1 VCAAPL
7 GPVWKRIFVS
17 VVVFFNSASLLA
29 QDEAPEAA
37 RHVLAPELKTALDS
51 APPATDDKQELSIY
65 FHRRGIAH
73 RRLGNSA
80 QAAEDLKRA
89 LEHNQ
94 PDRLAPAGWGDRWR
108 IQNDLKAAYEERG
121 DHFAAIALLESVAR
135 EWAGRN
141 EYRHYYARLFT
152 TIPYRSLGMWAEA
165 DRAYQQA
172 TELIPVLRQTRNWS
186 GYHEFNVRDLHAA
199 WRAIHLYTMG
209 QYREAEQMLRA
220 ALRDAEQYLRV
231 VSNAERPGSQNIR
244 IASDNV
250 TGRKRWLSSA
260 LSAQGKFGEAELLA
274 RVALEE
280 TLARYGL
287 GTARAAW
294 ALGVM
299 AWAAFQQG
307 RLADAERFGALAVTA
322 EEKSG
327 ALAHSTSLAQ
337 RRGTLGMTYAVQGKW
352 REALEIFAKRDAA
365 LRSSEEQ
372 FKRHGSDHVD
382 WALALHRAGES
393 QRAASMLE
401 RLIAQ
406 QRKRPILNR
415 LYVAQLQGYRALV
428 LADLGHEQE
437 ALALFRE
444 ALPVLTEPDSDDRE
458 AEDVGFLRSYR
469 LRLIVESY
477 LDLLTRVQT
486 AGRAPAGLDVA
497 AESFAIADFARG
509 SIVQQAVVASAARA
523 QLPDAKLAQLARRE
537 QDLLNRIIAL
547 NQVLGRLSAAS
558 GPQRLD
564 KVIADMQRD
573 IAALRKEHGTLKEQ
587 LARDYPDYA
596 GLVFPR
602 PVSLAEMRT
611 TLRDGEAIAALY
623 LGEERSYVWTVT
635 RSAASFRP
643 VSARRSDIEAD
654 VAALRRSLDLSA
666 GALRPFD
673 AARAHKLY
681 ALFLGPDEHLWR
693 GAKLLS
699 VIPHGALG
707 QLPPSVLLTSAA
719 EGADYAEMPWL
730 ARQVALAQLPS
741 ASALVALRR
750 TRTGRPERLPFIGFG
765 DPVFSDS
772 TGDGRARGITL
783 RNLTVARKA
792 DALENVLPM
801 AAAAPEKR
809 VRVAAPK
816 DSAGALPAAAASPQL
831 GQAFSLLGALPDTAG
846 ELREIARA
854 LRAEADR
861 DVFVRARA
869 SESNVKREVLE
880 NRRVVAFATHGLVP
894 GEIPGL
900 DQPALALSNPALS
913 NESGEDG
920 FLTLEEVLAL
930 KLDADW
936 VVLSACN
943 TAAADGRGSEA
954 ISGLGRAFFYAGA
967 RSLLVSNWAVE
978 TTSASRLTTGLF
990 RRQAEQPGLSRAEAL
1005 RQSMLNVMRG
1015 TSSDLAGKPG
1025 ISYAHPAF
1033 WAPFTLVGDGSE

>member
-1 VCAAPL
+1 
-7 GPVWKRIFVS
+7 VWKRIVVS
-17 VVVFFNSASLLA
+17 IGAAALVVFSNGAALLA

-37 RHVLAPELKTALDS
+37 RRALAPELKAALES
-51 APPATDDKQELSIY
+51 APPATDDRQELSIY

-80 QAAEDLKRA
+80 QAVEDLKRA
-89 LEHNQ
+89 LEYNQ

-108 IQNDLKAAYEERG
+108 IQNDLWHVHEERG
-121 DHFAAIALLESVAR
+121 DRFAEIALLESMAR

-141 EYRHYYARLFT
+141 EYRHFYARLFLT
-152 TIPYRSLGMWAEA
+152 TPYRRLGMWAEA

-172 TELIPVLRQTRNWS
+172 TDLIPVLRQTRNWS
-186 GYHEFNVRDLHAA
+186 GYNEFNVRALHTSN
-199 WRAIHLYTMG
+199 RGVHLYTVG

-220 ALRDAEQYLRV
+220 ALRDDEQFLRV
-231 VSNAERPGSQNIR
+231 VSDAERPGSQLIR
-244 IASDNV
+244 VASDNV
-250 TGRKRWLSSA
+250 TTRKRWLSSA

-274 RVALEE
+274 RSALEE
-280 TLARYGL
+280 TLAQYGF

-307 RLADAERFGALAVTA
+307 RLADAERYSALALAA

-327 ALAHSTSLAQ
+327 ALPQSTSLAL
-337 RRGTLGMTYAVQGKW
+337 RRGMLGRTYAVQGKW
-352 REALEIFAKRDAA
+352 REALEVFAKRDAA

-372 FKRHGSDHVD
+372 FRRHGSDHID

-401 RLIAQ
+401 RMIAR
-406 QRKRPILNR
+406 QRAQPILNR
-415 LYVAQLQGYRALV
+415 LFVAQLQGYRALV
-428 LADLGHEQE
+428 LADLGQEQE

-444 ALPVLTEPDSDDRE
+444 ALPVLSEPDSDDRE

-477 LDLLTRVQT
+477 LDLLARMHT
-486 AGRAPAGLDVA
+486 AGRAPTGLDVA
-497 AESFAIADFARG
+497 AESFAIADVARG

-523 QLPDAKLAQLARRE
+523 QLPDPKLAQLARRE

-573 IAALRKEHGTLKEQ
+573 IAALRKEHGSLKEQ
-587 LARDYPDYA
+587 LARDYPEYA
-596 GLVFPR
+596 RLVFPG
-602 PVSLAEMRT
+602 PASLAEVRAA
-611 TLRDGEAIAALY
+611 LRDGEAIAALY
-623 LGEERSYVWTVT
+623 LGEERSYLWTVT

-643 VSARRSDIEAD
+643 VSARRGEIESD

-666 GALRPFD
+666 GAPRPFD
-673 AARAHKLY
+673 TARAHKLY

-707 QLPPSVLLTSAA
+707 QLPPSVLLTSGA
-719 EGADYAEMPWL
+719 EGSDYAEMPWL

-750 TRTGRPERLPFIGFG
+750 IRAARPERLPFIGFG
-765 DPVFSDS
+765 DPVFSDGAAES
-772 TGDGRARGITL
+772 RSRGITL
-783 RNLTVARKA
+783 RNLTVGRKP
-792 DALENVLPM
+792 DALEDVLPI
-801 AAAAPEKR
+801 AASAPEER
-809 VRVAAPK
+809 ARVAAPK
-816 DSAGALPAAAASPQL
+816 DSAGALPAAAASPHL
-831 GQAFSLLGALPDTAG
+831 GQAFGLLGALPDTAD
-846 ELREIARA
+846 ELRQIAQA
-854 LRAEADR
+854 LRADADR

-869 SESNVKREVLE
+869 SESNVKRQALDS
-880 NRRVVAFATHGLVP
+880 RRVVAFATHGLVP
-894 GEIPGL
+894 GELPGL

-913 NESGEDG
+913 NETGEDG

-990 RRQAEQPGLSRAEAL
+990 RRQTGQPGLSRAEAL
-1005 RQSMLNVMRG
+1005 RQSMLALTRES
-1015 TSSDLAGKPG
+1015 SSDLDGKPG

-1033 WAPFTLVGDGSE
+1033 WAPFSLVGDGGE